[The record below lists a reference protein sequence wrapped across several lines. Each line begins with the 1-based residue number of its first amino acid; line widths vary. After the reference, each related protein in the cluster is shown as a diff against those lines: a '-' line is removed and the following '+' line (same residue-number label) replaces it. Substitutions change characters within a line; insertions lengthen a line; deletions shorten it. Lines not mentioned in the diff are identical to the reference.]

1 LLATRHSA
9 KLERVYRF
17 GLVSLCL
24 ASALAIAQSGTI
36 TTVTTTAPTVSNV
49 STASPKTSAVST
61 SKLTVPALSSSKPSV
76 AKTSLSQV
84 STSKLTVSAVTFSG
98 GGSGPNHGGPLT
110 DAEQALVDD
119 ASKDDLNWSK
129 PGANTRQNLNASS
142 SAQSDAATKT
152 YAAAMDA
159 GMDRSEAQRLAQ
171 AARQEV
177 ANGAPPKPP
186 AAAAPAPAPAADA
199 LPEVIDLSTP
209 GPAESTPP
217 PGTAPSAGMP

>member
-1 LLATRHSA
+1 MYRSA
-9 KLERVYRF
+9 SI
-17 GLVSLCL
+17 LVCL
-24 ASALAIAQSGTI
+24 ISALAIAQSGTI

-84 STSKLTVSAVTFSG
+84 TTSKLTVSAVTFSG
-98 GGSGPNHGGPLT
+98 GSSGPNHGGPLT
-110 DAEQALVDD
+110 DSEQALVDD

-129 PGANTRQNLNASS
+129 PGADARQNLNAAS
-142 SAQSDAATKT
+142 SAQNDAATKT

-177 ANGAPPKPP
+177 AAGAPPKPP
-186 AAAAPAPAPAADA
+186 AATPAPAAPPADA

-209 GPAESTPP
+209 GPAESTA
-217 PGTAPSAGMP
+217 PGAAPSAGMPPPGP